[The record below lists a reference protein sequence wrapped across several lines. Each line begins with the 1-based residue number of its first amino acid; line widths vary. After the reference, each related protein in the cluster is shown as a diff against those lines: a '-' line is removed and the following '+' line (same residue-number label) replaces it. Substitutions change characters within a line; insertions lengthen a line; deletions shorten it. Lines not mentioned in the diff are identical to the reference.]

1 VKNITLYFGSFNP
14 IHQGHLIIAQHA
26 INAGICDELWFVVS
40 PHNPHKNKVDLAPAE
55 DRFEMCKLAIE
66 DHPFIKVSDVEFH
79 LPTPSFTIQTLD
91 ALQGKYPE
99 HNFSIV
105 MGQDSVENL
114 HTWKQYEDIL
124 KYKIFYYPR
133 LSDDTKD
140 IVVDTKKITKI
151 SDTPIIELSSTQLR
165 NDIKNNRSIRFRTSD
180 KVIDFIIE
188 NKLYS

>member
-1 VKNITLYFGSFNP
+1 V
-14 IHQGHLIIAQHA
+14 
-26 INAGICDELWFVVS
+26 
-40 PHNPHKNKVDLAPAE
+40 
-55 DRFEMCKLAIE
+55 E
-66 DHPFIKVSDVEFH
+66 DHPLIKVSDVEFH

-114 HTWKQYEDIL
+114 HTWKQFEDIL

-140 IVVDTKKITKI
+140 IVVDTKRITKI

-165 NDIKNNRSIRFRTSD
+165 KDIKNNRSIRFRTSD

>member
-1 VKNITLYFGSFNP
+1 MKNITLYFGSFNP

>member
-14 IHQGHLIIAQHA
+14 IHQGHLIIAQHVV
-26 INAGICDELWFVVS
+26 NAGLCDELWLVVS
-40 PHNPHKNKVDLAPAE
+40 PHNPHKNKMDLAPAE

-114 HTWKQYEDIL
+114 HTWKQFEDIL

-140 IVVDTKKITKI
+140 IVVDTKRITKI

-165 NDIKNNRSIRFRTSD
+165 KDIKNNRSIRFRTSD

>member
-114 HTWKQYEDIL
+114 HTWKQFEDIL

-140 IVVDTKKITKI
+140 IVVDTKRITKI

>member
-1 VKNITLYFGSFNP
+1 MKNIALYFGSFNP

-40 PHNPHKNKVDLAPAE
+40 PHNPHKNKMDLAPAE
-55 DRFEMCKLAIE
+55 HRFEMCKLAVE

>member
-1 VKNITLYFGSFNP
+1 MKNITLYFGSFNP
-14 IHQGHLIIAQHA
+14 IHQGHLIIAQHVV
-26 INAGICDELWFVVS
+26 NAGLCDELWLVVS
-40 PHNPHKNKVDLAPAE
+40 PHNPHKNKMDLAPAE

-114 HTWKQYEDIL
+114 HTWKQFEDIL

-140 IVVDTKKITKI
+140 IVVDTKRITKI

-165 NDIKNNRSIRFRTSD
+165 KDIKNNRSIRFRTSD